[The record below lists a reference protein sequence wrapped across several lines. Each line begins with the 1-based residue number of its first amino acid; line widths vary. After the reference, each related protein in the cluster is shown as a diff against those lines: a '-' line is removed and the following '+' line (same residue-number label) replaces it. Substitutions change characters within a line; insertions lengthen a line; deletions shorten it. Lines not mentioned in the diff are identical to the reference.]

1 MNPLPPS
8 DRAAPWLTS
17 SHFSALPAEDRPL
30 DLKRTA
36 ADASVA
42 ADVALVDWSTL
53 MSAVKCRLERL
64 VVGPLFVSQPSS
76 ESKAPLAQAGWL
88 AQAVQPVQSAQLAQL
103 AQLADGVRQCVAALD
118 QLQATLERELARR
131 PWLEL
136 EVFDLQTGLSQAR
149 AELAGTRAGEQQARD
164 LSLHDGLT
172 ALPNRH
178 HFRDRLDLALG
189 KPSAKP
195 ASLAVFVLDVD
206 DFKQV
211 NDLHGQPAGDDLLR
225 IVASRLARS
234 LRAEDMVCRWGPNEF
249 AGLLLGDIGAGSL
262 VGLAEKL
269 LNAVG
274 APVRIGPLTVR
285 IRPSIG
291 LAVATAAGTSA
302 GVLLQQADA
311 AMCRAKRSGGGLAFH
326 ELAPGPDPAPAPG
339 PAPDSGP
346 SSA

>member
-36 ADASVA
+36 ADAPVA

-76 ESKAPLAQAGWL
+76 ESKGPLAQAGWL
-88 AQAVQPVQSAQLAQL
+88 AQPAQPVQPVQPVQLVQLAQL
-103 AQLADGVRQCVAALD
+103 AHLADGVRQCVAALD

-172 ALPNRH
+172 ALPNHH

-195 ASLAVFVLDVD
+195 ASLAVFVLDFD

-234 LRAEDMVCRWGPNEF
+234 LRAEDMVCRWGANEF

-326 ELAPGPDPAPAPG
+326 ELAPGPAPDPG
-339 PAPDSGP
+339 PSG
-346 SSA
+346 A